1 MKFVNDGGIKPVI
14 YREKYVGLESIP
26 RAMEDL
32 KARKTWGRAIVTIDG
47 QGEIEGKAKLWKAL
61 TWLDKCNTREYF
73 L

>member
-32 KARKTWGRAIVTIDG
+32 KARKT
-47 QGEIEGKAKLWKAL
+47 
-61 TWLDKCNTREYF
+61 
-73 L
+73 